1 MNKVIYFSRNKKAGF
16 SIQKVFKTIIS
27 HSNNAS
33 NLSFEVP
40 CYRVNIPSVLKNLK
54 FVYSNKDN
62 KKVHHITGDIHY
74 CILALITCKTVLTV
88 HDMVLL
94 KKTKNIFKKIFY
106 YIFWYYLPIK
116 LATKVTCIS
125 EETKKDIQKYVK
137 RDDIIVIKNPVSD
150 DFKRTFKKFNEK
162 MPVILHIGTGWNK
175 NLTNVIKSL
184 ESIDCNLRIIG
195 KLSESDKE
203 LLKKLKV
210 NFTNVFGISDKEI
223 IEEYKSADIISFPSI
238 FEGFGMPIIEGQATG
253 RVVLT
258 SNLSPMKDV
267 GNTSVHLVEPNSIES
282 IKNGFLKL
290 INNKVYRESLIYK
303 GLENVNKYKSI
314 NIVDQYNIVYCD
326 LK

>member
-27 HSNNAS
+27 HSNNTG

-40 CYRVNIPSVLKNLK
+40 CYRVNITSILKNLK
-54 FVYSNKDN
+54 FVYSNRDKN
-62 KKVHHITGDIHY
+62 KVHHITGDIHY

-125 EETKKDIQKYVK
+125 METKKDIQKYVK
-137 RDDIIVIKNPVSD
+137 RDDITVITNPVSD
-150 DFKRTFKKFNEK
+150 DFNRTFKKFNEK

-184 ESIDCNLRIIG
+184 ESIDCSLRIIG
-195 KLSESDKE
+195 KLRESDKE
-203 LLKKLKV
+203 LLKKIKV
-210 NFTNVFGISDKEI
+210 NYTNVFGISDKEI

-238 FEGFGMPIIEGQATG
+238 FEGFGMPIIEGQAIG

-258 SNLSPMKDV
+258 SNLSPMKDI

-290 INNKVYRESLIYK
+290 INNKAYRESLIYK
-303 GLENVNKYKSI
+303 GLENVNKYNSN
-314 NIVDQYNIVYCD
+314 NIVDQYNIVYRD